1 MMIKHLGLFSLNES
15 VDTRPIDESYITY
28 DNQLFAVTVADEL
41 LELGTID
48 SKSKGVLIIE

>member
-1 MMIKHLGLFSLNES
+1 MIKHLGLFSLNEA

>member
-1 MMIKHLGLFSLNES
+1 MIKHLGLFSLNES